1 MQDYAL
7 PRPSADRPDT
17 LILFA
22 ALAPSSHNTQPWQ
35 FEVDGRVVRLYADQR
50 HQLKVCD
57 PDARELVISCGC
69 ALMNLRVAAAEAG
82 CAVDLRLLPDD
93 SAEDLLAEL
102 EVTPAADGERVDR
115 ALASLFPALFSRR
128 TFRKRFNEQPV
139 DPTLLARLAAAADT
153 EGACFRVLDPAQRE
167 TAVELIIEGDEL
179 QWANSEWRTE
189 LASWMHPRR
198 SGDGLVIPPFTET
211 VAQTIIRS
219 FDMGNGIAARD
230 RQLAEGSPVLA
241 LFSSDRD
248 DTEAW
253 LQVGMALERVL
264 LSAQLEQ
271 VQASYLNQPVQVPSL
286 RPRVQAMV
294 DSGGAAQV
302 LLRMGYAT
310 ERLHPTPRRTPGQV
324 IRRSSRHAVV

>member
-1 MQDYAL
+1 MMDYAL
-7 PRPSADRPDT
+7 PRPVADRPDT

-35 FEVDGRVVRLYADQR
+35 FEVEGHSISLYADRR
-50 HQLKVCD
+50 HQLTVCD
-57 PDARELVISCGC
+57 PDARELIISCGC

-82 CAVDLRLLPDD
+82 CAVEVELLPDTAD
-93 SAEDLLAEL
+93 ADLMARFT
-102 EVTPAADGERVDR
+102 VVPGGEGVD
-115 ALASLFPALFSRR
+115 AQLASLFPALFSRR
-128 TFRKRFNEQPV
+128 TFRRRFDEQPV
-139 DPTLLARLAAAADT
+139 DNSLLARLSSVAEV
-153 EGACFRVLDPAQRE
+153 EGARFRVLDPGQRE
-167 TAVELIIEGDEL
+167 TAVQLIIEGDEL
-179 QWANSEWRTE
+179 QWSNAEWRTE

-248 DTEAW
+248 DPRAW
-253 LQVGMALERVL
+253 LEVGMALERVL
-264 LSAQLEQ
+264 LAAQLEQ
-271 VQASYLNQPVQVPSL
+271 VQASYLNQPVQVSSL

-294 DSGGAAQV
+294 DSSGAAQV

-310 ERLHPTPRRTPGQV
+310 DRLTPTPRRTPTQV
-324 IRRSSRHAVV
+324 IRRSTRKSSVL